1 MKYLSLLIILSCA
14 LPPCFGQ
21 SIEFSN
27 RGMGGGGALFS
38 PAISPFN
45 HDQIWMACD
54 MTELFTTTN
63 GGESWDFYD
72 FREFTAFQQSQVNFT
87 SNSKILYALRLS
99 FRDGVALPVK
109 SPNAGI
115 SWQPLTTPNADGL
128 NYLFADPGR
137 SDRLL
142 VSDWRRLYLSTDS
155 GQSFD
160 QKYDDNS
167 GNLYIAG
174 VFWDGDL
181 IVVATNYGLLV
192 SQNGGQT
199 FQPESIPGIPASAVI
214 ADFTAAKQNG
224 IIRFFAVTAAGADIY
239 PTVPSYE
246 YTWGYDNVYR
256 LDYGVSVS
264 WQPLGNDFSGNLKFT
279 RIGAARNHINTVYI
293 AGTNTDNSFP
303 IIYKS
308 VNGGNSWSDVFQT
321 QQNQNISTGYCG
333 FDGDEN
339 WWYSEAPIGFAV
351 AADDPDVLVFTD
363 FGFAHKSLDGGST
376 WQQLYVN
383 KSTENPAGNPTPPGA
398 YYQSNGLE
406 NTSAWHLL
414 WTSPD
419 AIFAA
424 FTDIGGMASND
435 SGNTWSFE
443 RVNRDLNST
452 YHMVK
457 HPANAKIYAATSS
470 VHDLYQSTYLRD
482 DQIDAGSGKILYSEN
497 GGLTWNTLHDFGHP
511 VIWMAIDPAQPDIM
525 YASVVHSNQGGIYK
539 TSNLNAGANAAWTK
553 LPDPPRTEGHPLNI
567 HVLADGNL
575 LCSFSGRRTSNFTPS
590 SGVFF
595 SDNGGQTWQD
605 RSHPDMIYWT
615 KDVVPDPSDPSNTWY
630 ACVFSGWGGA
640 ANDKGGLFRTTNQG
654 LTWTK
659 LLDLFRIES
668 IGIHPDNP
676 DLAYI
681 STEDEGLWFTSNLG
695 VQEPDFEQL
704 AGYHFQHPLR
714 IFFNPGNTDEV
725 WVTSFGNGMNVGNSV
740 TAVGERDRES
750 SFNAQIAPVPT
761 GEKAYLEV
769 NTPRGG
775 AFSVAL
781 YAADGTRKYSDFYGY
796 CPPGRT
802 RLEIPLEQLPGGF
815 YYLSVREGRN
825 IKTLKLIR

>member
-1 MKYLSLLIILSCA
+1 MKHLTLLIIVSCA
-14 LPPCFGQ
+14 LTLNYGQ
-21 SIEFSN
+21 ITQFSN

-45 HDQIWMACD
+45 HNQIWMSCD
-54 MTELFTTTN
+54 MTELFN
-63 GGESWDFYD
+63 SADGGESWTFYD
-72 FREFTAFQQSQVNFT
+72 FREFTAFQQSKVNFT
-87 SNSKILYALRLS
+87 SNPKILYALRLS
-99 FRDGVALPVK
+99 FRDGVTHPVK
-109 SPNAGI
+109 STNAGI
-115 SWQPLTTPNADGL
+115 NWQTLVNPNADGL

-142 VSDWRRLYLSTDS
+142 VSDWQRLYLSTDS
-155 GQSFD
+155 GESFD

-192 SQNGGQT
+192 SHNGGQT
-199 FQPESIPGIPASAVI
+199 FQPESIPGIPASAVL
-214 ADFTAAKQNG
+214 ADFTGAKQNG
-224 IIRFFAVTAAGADIY
+224 VIRFFAVTANDADIY

-246 YTWGYDNVYR
+246 YTWGYDNVFR
-256 LDYGVSVS
+256 LDYGAGTS
-264 WQPLGNDFSGNLKFT
+264 WQQLGNGFSDNLKFT
-279 RIGAARNHINTVYI
+279 RIGAALNNINTVYI
-293 AGTNTDNSFP
+293 AGTNVDNSFP
-303 IIYKS
+303 VIYKS
-308 VNGGNSWSDVFQT
+308 ANGGNSWSDVFQT
-321 QQNQNISTGYCG
+321 QNNQNISTGYCG
-333 FDGDEN
+333 FNGDEN
-339 WWYSEAPIGFAV
+339 WWYAEAPLGFAV
-351 AADDPDVLVFTD
+351 AADDPDVLMFTD
-363 FGFAHKSLDGGST
+363 FGFAHKSLDGGSA

-383 KSTENPAGNPTPPGA
+383 KSTENPPGNATPHNA

-419 AIFAA
+419 AMFAS
-424 FTDIGGMASND
+424 FTDIGGMASTD
-435 SGNTWSFE
+435 GGNTWSFE

-452 YHMVK
+452 YHMIK
-457 HPANAKIYAATSS
+457 HPANAIIYAATSS

-482 DQIDAGSGKILYSEN
+482 DQIDAGSGKILFSQNN
-497 GGLTWNTLHDFGHP
+497 GLNWNTLHDFGHP

-525 YASVVHSNQGGIYK
+525 YASVVHSTQGGIYK
-539 TSNLNAGANAAWTK
+539 TSNLSAGANSVWTK
-553 LPDPPRTEGHPLNI
+553 LPGPPRTEGHPLNI

-575 LCSFSGRRTSNFTPS
+575 LSSFSGRRTSNFTAS

-615 KDVVPDPSDPSNTWY
+615 KDVVPDPSDPLNTWY

-654 LTWTK
+654 VAWTK

-681 STEDEGLWFTSNLG
+681 STEDEGLWFTSNL
-695 VQEPDFEQL
+695 QAQQPDFEQL

-714 IFFNPGNTDEV
+714 VFFNPDNTNEV
-725 WVTSFGNGMNVGNSV
+725 WVTSFGNGMSVGISA
-740 TAVGERDRES
+740 TAAGERDKAG
-750 SFNAQIAPVPT
+750 SFKAQIAPVPAAGKT
-761 GEKAYLEV
+761 FLEV
-769 NTPRGG
+769 YTPQGG
-775 AFSVAL
+775 DFSAVL
-781 YAADGTRKYSDFYGY
+781 YAADGTRKFSDFYWQ
-796 CPPGRT
+796 CPPGTT

-815 YYLSVREGRN
+815 YYLSLRQGRN